1 MITGL
6 SKNDLKSLM
15 EELKNTYNNY
25 KSKGLKLDMSRGK
38 PGSEQLDLSKGLLT
52 VLNENSDCFDST
64 GADCRNYGLL
74 DGICEAKKMFADLFG
89 VSPTE
94 TIVGGNS
101 SLNMMY
107 DTITRALLFGVYGS
121 DKPWSKYEK
130 IKFLCPVPGYDRHFT
145 ICESLNIE
153 MINVEMLQDG
163 PDMAAIEELIA
174 KDETIKGIWCVPR
187 YSNPEGKTYSDNVVK
202 RFAALK
208 PAAKDFRIFWDNA
221 YALHNFDDDSEKLS
235 NVMEQAKIE
244 GNADMIFMYMST
256 SKVSYPG
263 SGVAAMAASI
273 NNINLIKK
281 QMFAQTIG
289 PDKLN
294 QLRHV
299 RYYKDADG
307 VRAYMKN
314 HAKIVKLHFEAV
326 LSTLKKNL
334 NNEGIADW
342 VEPKGGYFVSL
353 NVMNGCAKRTVALLK
368 EAGVV
373 MTPAG
378 ATFPY
383 GMDPKDNNI
392 RIAPTYPPISELLV
406 AMELLCICVKR
417 AAVEKLLNS

>member
-6 SKNDLKSLM
+6 SRNELKGLL
-15 EELKNTYNNY
+15 EELKSTYEVY

-38 PGSEQLDLSKGLLT
+38 PGSDQLDISKDLLT
-52 VLNENSDCFDST
+52 ILNESSDCIDST
-64 GADCRNYGLL
+64 GFDCRNYGLL
-74 DGICEAKKMFADLFG
+74 DGISEAKKIFADLFG
-89 VSPTE
+89 VSAEE

-107 DTITRALLFGVYGS
+107 DTITRAMLFGVFGS
-121 DKPWSKYEK
+121 DKPWSKYDK
-130 IKFLCPVPGYDRHFT
+130 IKFICPVPGYDRHFT

-153 MINVEMLQDG
+153 MINVDMLQDG
-163 PDMAAIEELIA
+163 PDMATVEKLVAQ
-174 KDETIKGIWCVPR
+174 DDTIKGIWCVPR
-187 YSNPEGKTYSDNVVK
+187 YSNPEGKTYSDRVVK
-202 RFAALK
+202 RLANLK

-221 YALHNFDDDSEKLS
+221 YALHNFDNDNEVLL
-235 NVMEQAKIE
+235 NLIEQAKLT
-244 GNADMIFMYMST
+244 GNADMVFMFMST
-256 SKVSYPG
+256 SKVSFPG

-281 QMFAQTIG
+281 QMFAQSIG

-299 RYYKDADG
+299 RYYKNADG
-307 VRAYMKN
+307 VRAYMKK
-314 HAKIVKLHFEAV
+314 HADIVKPHFEAV

-334 NNEGIADW
+334 SNEGIADW

-353 NVMNGCAKRTVALLK
+353 NVMKGCAKRTVALLK

-383 GMDPKDNNI
+383 GKDPNDSNI
-392 RIAPTYPPISELLV
+392 RIAPTYPPVLELLT
-406 AMELLCICVKR
+406 AMELLCICVKI
-417 AAVEKLLNS
+417 AAIEKLLNS